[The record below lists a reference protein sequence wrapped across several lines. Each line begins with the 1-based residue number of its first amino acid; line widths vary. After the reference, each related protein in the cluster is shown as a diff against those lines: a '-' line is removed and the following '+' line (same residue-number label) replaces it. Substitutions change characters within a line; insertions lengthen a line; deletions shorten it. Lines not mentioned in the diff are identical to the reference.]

1 MDSLPPPPPSPRPM
15 TPLARRRCWTEPA
28 VRLWWLLGALILGM
42 ILVYSAGRLWSWM
55 AENQLIQHGEIVSAK
70 VIEADGKTIAHQA
83 MPPYSPVKL
92 EFDWHGQTQVVSG
105 FLEDRPTADY
115 IIVDDNVTIR
125 VDPNDVTNWTY
136 RSQITGIGETLFVS
150 WMLLPI
156 PPLLL
161 AVV

>member
-1 MDSLPPPPPSPRPM
+1 MDGQNR
-15 TPLARRRCWTEPA
+15 
-28 VRLWWLLGALILGM
+28 
-42 ILVYSAGRLWSWM
+42 
-55 AENQLIQHGEIVSAK
+55 LIQHGDIISAK
-70 VIEADGKTIAHQA
+70 VIEANGLNMQHQKL
-83 MPPYSPVKL
+83 PPNSPVKL
-92 EFDWHGQTQVVSG
+92 EFDWHGQDEVVSG

-161 AVV
+161 AVAMRKRNRLKKIWCLGSAALAVVSGRRPDADRAATSLRAVQSAGSQR